1 MSATT
6 VRFSATGTI
15 QSYFVTTAGTYV
27 IEAAGAQG
35 GASEG
40 PGVKGARVSG
50 MFFLKRDD
58 LLKIV
63 AGSQGTPATPPHH
76 RAGGGGGSS
85 LVWTGSSDLP
95 EPIKLMLS
103 ARGGKGG
110 AAAKAPD
117 ASEGDDHR
125 PAADLPGSIA
135 RGADIDQPTADA
147 LITQWTRATE
157 SAPSPTRS
165 GLVQVD
171 RGGYN
176 AGAFRTST
184 PAVQAGD
191 GYVSITSV
199 AVSASSGPADQ
210 RPARATAPAAS
221 DAPAL
226 APASPPVEAGGSG
239 SPPTGSPPAARDG
252 QAAEAPSQTKLPR
265 VTPRLRSWENL
276 LRRRRRP

>member
-1 MSATT
+1 MSATP

-15 QSYFVTTAGTYV
+15 QTYLVAVAGTYL
-27 IEAAGAQG
+27 IEAAGGQG
-35 GASEG
+35 GAGAS

-50 MFFLKRDD
+50 MFYLKRDD

-63 AGSQGTPATPPHH
+63 AGCQGAPATPPHH

-95 EPIKLMLS
+95 DPIKLMLS

-110 AAAKAPD
+110 TAAKASV
-117 ASEGDDHR
+117 AGEGDGDP
-125 PAADLPGSIA
+125 PAPDLPGSIA
-135 RGADIDQPTADA
+135 HGAGIDQPTADA
-147 LITQWTRATE
+147 LVTQWTRATE

-171 RGGYN
+171 RAGYN

-191 GYVSITSV
+191 GYVSITPV
-199 AVSASSGPADQ
+199 AVPGSSSPTDQ

-226 APASPPVEAGGSG
+226 APASPPVKAGGSG
-239 SPPTGSPPAARDG
+239 SPPMGSPPAARDG
-252 QAAEAPSQTKLPR
+252 QAGEAPSQTKLPR